1 MSTEKE
7 SLLKFPCEFPIKVMG
22 KATDEF
28 ELFVLEVMRKHV
40 INIQENAIESRKS
53 ENGNYLSVTV
63 TINATSKE
71 QLDAIY
77 RELTASQLVLM
88 AL

>member
-1 MSTEKE
+1 MSTEEK
-7 SLLKFPCEFPIKVMG
+7 SLLTFPCQFPIKVMG
-22 KATDEF
+22 KAIDAF

-40 INIQENAIESRKS
+40 SDIQESAITLRKS
-53 ENGNYLSVTV
+53 ENGNYLSITI

-77 RELTASQLVLM
+77 HELTASSLVLM

>member
-7 SLLKFPCEFPIKVMG
+7 SLLKFPCQFPIKVMG
-22 KATDEF
+22 KAIDEF
-28 ELFVLEVMRKHV
+28 ELFVLEVVRKHV
-40 INIQENAIESRKS
+40 TNIQENAIEIRKS
-53 ENGNYLSVTV
+53 ENGNYLSI
-63 TINATSKE
+63 TITIDATSKE

-77 RELTASQLVLM
+77 QELTTNKLVLI